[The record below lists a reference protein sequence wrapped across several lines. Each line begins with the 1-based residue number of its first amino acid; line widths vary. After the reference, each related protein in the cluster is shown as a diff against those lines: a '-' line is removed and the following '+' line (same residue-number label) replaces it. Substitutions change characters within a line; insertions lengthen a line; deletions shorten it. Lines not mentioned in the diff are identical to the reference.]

1 MLQQMRSFTKS
12 WVANLFLGLIALSF
26 VAWGIGDMFRTRPD
40 TNVVTMGSSQ
50 ISYDTFTRDYRNIL
64 RNESQRAGRQITP
77 DEARKS
83 GMGQAVLDQMV
94 NRTAFDSISDRLG
107 LTVGDDDVAARVRK
121 IELFNG
127 PLGTFDRNTFQTVLQ
142 QRGYTEADFIASVR
156 GDMARGQ
163 LLAPVEAGFSVP
175 AGYAHALFAYSTEL
189 RAAEFVTV
197 SPQSLGAI
205 PPPGDSVL
213 AAFIK
218 AHPDRFST
226 PEYRSVS
233 VAVIGT
239 EDVAPG
245 VTISDA
251 DLHKQYAADKA
262 IYIIPEKRDV
272 QQITFPSEA
281 AAKDA
286 RTKIDGGMA
295 FEATAFQAK
304 TTVDDRGTVTQDSLG
319 PLGQAAFAVPDGGV
333 TQPLKNFSSWVLL
346 HITKVAPGKST
357 SFDQAKPELV
367 KKLTDQT
374 VQAKLTDIAN
384 AYSDEARHGAELPEV
399 AKKVGM
405 HVVRVAAVDAQG
417 LAPDGTKPAGLPID
431 PELMAHIFAAE
442 VGEPGDPFQ
451 TTSGHTYVLSVEGV
465 TPPKLKTLEAA
476 RADATRVWTA
486 QQSAVLLQKRA
497 AALAAQAQ
505 REGTLENVA
514 RQVGAPVQTGGAL
527 SRARGNDT
535 FSAALLQKIFE
546 ASPNGVVS
554 GPTDKGDAYV
564 VARVTGI
571 FHPPLPTASPGYR
584 RGLTE
589 LANQVGQDLTIAL
602 ADDEKAKEKVVV
614 NQKLLDQALG
624 GGGEGP

>member
-26 VAWGIGDMFRTRPD
+26 VAWGIGDMFRTRAD

-94 NRTAFDSISDRLG
+94 NRTAFDGIADRLG

-121 IELFNG
+121 IELFAG
-127 PLGTFDRNTFQTVLQ
+127 PLGTFDRSVFQSVLQ
-142 QRGYTEADFIASVR
+142 QRGYTEADFISSIR

-163 LLAPVEAGFSVP
+163 LLAPVEAGFSLP
-175 AGYAHALFAYSTEL
+175 PGYAHALFAYSTEL
-189 RAAEFVTV
+189 RAAEFITV
-197 SPQSLGAI
+197 SPQSLGAV
-205 PPPGDSVL
+205 PPPSDAVL
-213 AAFIK
+213 SAFIK

-226 PEYRSVS
+226 PEYRSAS
-233 VAVIGT
+233 VAMIGS

-245 VTISDA
+245 VKISDA
-251 DLHKQYAADKA
+251 DLHKEYDKDKA

-272 QQITFPSEA
+272 QQIAFPTEA

-304 TTVDDRGTVTQDSLG
+304 TTVDDRGTVTQDALG
-319 PLGQAAFAVPDGGV
+319 PLGQAAFAVPEGGV

-346 HITKVAPGKST
+346 HVTKVTPGKST
-357 SFDQAKPELV
+357 SFDEAKPALT
-367 KKLTDQT
+367 KALTDQI
-374 VQAKLTDIAN
+374 VQAKLADIAN
-384 AYSDEARHGAELPEV
+384 AYSDEARHGAELPDV

-405 HVVRVAAVDAQG
+405 HVVRVAAIDAQG
-417 LAPDGTKPAGLPID
+417 LAPDGSKPAGLPTD
-431 PELMAHIFAAE
+431 PELIAHVFAAE

-451 TTSGHTYVLSVEGV
+451 TTSGHTYVLMVEGV
-465 TPPKLKTLEAA
+465 TPPKLKTLAAA
-476 RADATRVWTA
+476 RVDATRVWTA
-486 QQSAVLLQKRA
+486 QQTAVLLQKRA

-505 REGTLENVA
+505 REGTLANVA

-527 SRARGNDT
+527 SRAKGNDT
-535 FSAALLQKIFE
+535 FSPALLERIFG
-546 ASPNGVVS
+546 AMPNGVVS
-554 GPTDKGDAYV
+554 GPTDKGDAYII
-564 VARVTGI
+564 ARVSGI
-571 FHPPLPTASPGYR
+571 FHPPLPTNSRGYR
-584 RGLTE
+584 NGLAE
-589 LANQVGQDLTIAL
+589 LASQVGQDLSGGL
-602 ADDEKAKEKVVV
+602 AENEKSKEKVVI